1 MFRRKVWYRYEKDAA
16 RHWEGVW
23 ADHWR
28 GETLD
33 TLIAKAA
40 QSQEYEPIAA
50 TLEPNGRVLEAGCGF
65 GQWLRVLRDRC
76 RIIVGLDRFPGP
88 MTFTK
93 GRFGDAEF
101 VQGDVAALTIRPS
114 SFDAELT
121 FGVIPHYEARFQHLL
136 AEVQRVLADDG
147 VLWVSVPYY
156 NLVRRV
162 TEPIVLARS
171 RVRESRLLRRL
182 LGKRPLPPKRFYQ
195 YGYTNSTFRTLLAKS
210 GFVVEETLFL
220 QTDWGL
226 LRDYPSMRAL
236 RRRAPAVFRVVH
248 RSLTVV
254 SPRFSA
260 HMQLCRAVKIL
271 S

>member
-1 MFRRKVWYRYEKDAA
+1 M
-16 RHWEGVW
+16 
-23 ADHWR
+23 
-28 GETLD
+28 
-33 TLIAKAA
+33 
-40 QSQEYEPIAA
+40 
-50 TLEPNGRVLEAGCGF
+50 LEAGCGF

-101 VQGDVAALTIRPS
+101 VQGDVAALPFRPS
-114 SFDAELT
+114 SFDAVLS
-121 FGVIPHYEARFQHLL
+121 FGVIEHFEAGFEPLL

-195 YGYTNSTFRTLLAKS
+195 YGYTNSTFRTLLATMELAS
-210 GFVVEETLFL
+210 RQPTFEVDLLDRRLGFEFVEGVLGVPEGEAVGGRRET
-220 QTDWGL
+220 
-226 LRDYPSMRAL
+226 
-236 RRRAPAVFRVVH
+236 RVE
-248 RSLTVV
+248 
-254 SPRFSA
+254 P
-260 HMQLCRAVKIL
+260 
-271 S
+271 